1 MPVQPRRGGA
11 SQPSLISRLAR
22 KFAGRRAP
30 EAALDHLQL
39 DLPLFGSSTPSTP
52 PVMPLAPLPPETPR
66 TAGGPRT
73 RTLQLGARSLEY
85 KLKRSARRT
94 IGFSI
99 DGSGLSVTA
108 PRWVTLT
115 DVETAI
121 AEKQKWIFTKLA
133 EWKNRVEQRALPR
146 IIWEDGASLPFL
158 GKPILIRLESN
169 SGTLEFDAASATL
182 AIGLP
187 AHAEAEQI
195 KDRVQGWLQTEAK
208 RLFVE
213 RLDLYAV
220 RLEVNYSSCALS
232 SAATRWGS
240 CSSDG
245 KIRLNWRLI
254 HFPLPII
261 DYVVAHELSHLREMN
276 HGPRFWETV
285 ETVFPEFREARQTL
299 RQHPPE
305 LLPIL

>member
-1 MPVQPRRGGA
+1 MPEQARRGA
-11 SQPSLISRLAR
+11 ISRPSIISRLAR

-39 DLPLFGSSTPSTP
+39 DLPLFGSSMPSAP
-52 PVMPLAPLPPETPR
+52 PVAPLAPDSPR
-66 TAGGPRT
+66 TASGPRA

-99 DGSGLSVTA
+99 DGNGLSVTA

-121 AEKQKWIFTKLA
+121 SEKQNWIFTKLA

-146 IIWEDGASLPFL
+146 IVWEDGASLPFM
-158 GKPILIRLESN
+158 GKPICIRLESS
-169 SGTLEFDAASATL
+169 SGALEFDEASATL
-182 AIGLP
+182 SIGLP
-187 AHAEAEQI
+187 THADAEQI

-220 RLEVNYSSCALS
+220 RLEVSYRTCALS

-254 HFPLPII
+254 HFPMTII

>member
-1 MPVQPRRGGA
+1 MPEQPRHDGA
-11 SQPSLISRLAR
+11 SQPSIISRFAR
-22 KFAGRRAP
+22 KFASRRAP

-39 DLPLFGSSTPSTP
+39 DLPLFGSSAASTP
-52 PVMPLAPLPPETPR
+52 PAIPLAPPSHT
-66 TAGGPRT
+66 TGGPRV
-73 RTLQLGARSLEY
+73 RTLQLGACSLEY

-108 PRWVTLT
+108 PRWVTLA
-115 DVETAI
+115 DVENAI
-121 AEKQKWIFTKLA
+121 SEKQKWIITKLA
-133 EWKNRVEQRALPR
+133 EWRNRVEQRALPR
-146 IIWEDGASLPFL
+146 ITWEDGASLPFL
-158 GKPILIRLESN
+158 GKPICIRLESS
-169 SGTLEFDAASATL
+169 SGALEFNEADATL

-187 AHAEAEQI
+187 THADAEQI
-195 KDRVQGWLQTEAK
+195 KDRVQSWLQTEAK
-208 RLFVE
+208 RIFVE

-220 RLEVNYSSCALS
+220 PLEVSYHTCALS

-254 HFPLPII
+254 HFPMTII

>member
-115 DVETAI
+115 DV
-121 AEKQKWIFTKLA
+121 
-133 EWKNRVEQRALPR
+133 
-146 IIWEDGASLPFL
+146 
-158 GKPILIRLESN
+158 
-169 SGTLEFDAASATL
+169 
-182 AIGLP
+182 
-187 AHAEAEQI
+187 
-195 KDRVQGWLQTEAK
+195 
-208 RLFVE
+208 
-213 RLDLYAV
+213 
-220 RLEVNYSSCALS
+220 
-232 SAATRWGS
+232 
-240 CSSDG
+240 
-245 KIRLNWRLI
+245 
-254 HFPLPII
+254 
-261 DYVVAHELSHLREMN
+261 
-276 HGPRFWETV
+276 
-285 ETVFPEFREARQTL
+285 
-299 RQHPPE
+299 
-305 LLPIL
+305 